1 MNFGLVDAIDPAW
14 PGLFLCL
21 SGLPG
26 EALDGYIIRFAKDFT
41 RFLCRLHKNRETIM
55 CIVTKIKFALE
66 TCYKMV

>member
-1 MNFGLVDAIDPAW
+1 MNFELVDAI
-14 PGLFLCL
+14 GIRHGRVLFLRL
-21 SGLPG
+21 DKAGTG
-26 EALDGYIIRFAKDFT
+26 EYIIQSAKNFT